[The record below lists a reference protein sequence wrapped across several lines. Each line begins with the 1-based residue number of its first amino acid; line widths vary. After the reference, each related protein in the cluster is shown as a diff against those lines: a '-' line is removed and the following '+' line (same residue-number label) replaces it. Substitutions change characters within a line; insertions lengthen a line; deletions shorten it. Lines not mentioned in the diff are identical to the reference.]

1 MPVLETINRDLYRRR
16 LNEDNYVRYFTVYLG
31 RVQYYEL
38 KTNVDYPKYVNINHT
53 GSEILFG
60 RIFVILV
67 NSENY
72 YHFTAGKNNVWNH
85 L

>member
-1 MPVLETINRDLYRRR
+1 MKITEADITGELR
-16 LNEDNYVRYFTVYLG
+16 LNFVQVAIMRLRYFTVYLG
-31 RVQYYEL
+31 HKQYYEL
-38 KTNVDYPKYVNINHT
+38 RSNVDCPKYVNIDHT

-72 YHFTAGKNNVWNH
+72 YHFTAGKDNV
-85 L
+85 